1 MRTIIVGV
9 IAATGLMV
17 AGCSDKPVTPSSA
30 PATTQASAPATT
42 PASAPVA
49 TPDATVVATAAE
61 MPADAKSKCGMCHA
75 IDKKIVGPAWNDVA
89 AKYKGDPGAAG
100 KIATSITKG
109 GDLGWQMGGM
119 PAKGGSGWDDAQIKS
134 IAEFIAGLAK

>member
-17 AGCSDKPVTPSSA
+17 AGCSDKPVTPA
-30 PATTQASAPATT
+30 AIPAAIPAAT
-42 PASAPVA
+42 PASAPIA
-49 TPDATVVATAAE
+49 PPDATAAE

-134 IAEFIAGLAK
+134 IAEFITGLAK